1 MPQNTIPLTPGV
13 VLGYPE
19 AQEEWPRN
27 PEDLAVSDIDTG
39 VLINELSNI
48 KLLPGKVKV
57 LEQNPEILE
66 TKAYAKPPPIEEG
79 TYRGTQLALTKVYNL
94 IEQRYLYRTISL
106 PPRWLT
112 SSTASVPSWM

>member
-19 AQEEWPRN
+19 VQEEWPRN